1 MTNGHKIKITNK
13 NKEMYGQAVGN
24 KTVMKLGNGNSPSP
38 AHQGALDVRWENVH
52 VNYLLT

>member
-38 AHQGALDVRWENVH
+38 AHQGALDVRWENVY
-52 VNYLLT
+52 VIYLLT